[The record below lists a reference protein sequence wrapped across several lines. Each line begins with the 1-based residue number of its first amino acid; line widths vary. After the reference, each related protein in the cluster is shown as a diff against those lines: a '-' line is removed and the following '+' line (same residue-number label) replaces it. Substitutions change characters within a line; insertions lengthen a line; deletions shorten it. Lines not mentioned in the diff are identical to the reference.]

1 MMNKKLM
8 AIPAI
13 ALTIMLAFC
22 ACGSSAGDMQE
33 SESAAATQ
41 IVTTV
46 SDEEYQF
53 YKACVQKDD
62 KSEDGLREKTEAFAK
77 ELYAQYALGE
87 KYNLCKPYSFESLKL
102 DMASENKQRQAKV
115 NAGEIIYGP
124 LEYRLDEY
132 LEYTR
137 TNLKADIVNYL
148 VKNHDQSVEEA
159 AKDYWE
165 EHKDAFKVLE
175 SVEYRVNG
183 ETKKLVRDAFATL
196 EKTEGELFLKLYEG
210 EEGEKFVLSDET
222 TLEILKKEYRTIDFE
237 TDRQTVLKEYIANI
251 YYPQLMNEASEKYLL
266 EFGLTQ
272 E

>member
-1 MMNKKLM
+1 MMDKKLM

-22 ACGSSAGDMQE
+22 ACGSPAGNIQE

-62 KSEDGLREKTEAFAK
+62 KSEDGLKEKTEAFAK

-102 DMASENKQRQAKV
+102 DMASENKQRQAKAD
-115 NAGEIIYGP
+115 AGEIIYGP
-124 LEYRLDEY
+124 LEYSLDEY

-137 TNLKADIVNYL
+137 TNLKIDIIDYL
-148 VKNHDQSVEEA
+148 AQKQDKAVEEA
-159 AKDYWE
+159 AKAYWKE
-165 EHKDAFKVLE
+165 NEQSFKVLE
-175 SVEYRVNG
+175 SVEYSVNG
-183 ETKKLVRDAFATL
+183 EIKKDCKR
-196 EKTEGELFLKLYEG
+196 
-210 EEGEKFVLSDET
+210 
-222 TLEILKKEYRTIDFE
+222 
-237 TDRQTVLKEYIANI
+237 
-251 YYPQLMNEASEKYLL
+251 
-266 EFGLTQ
+266 
-272 E
+272 